1 MQIKYHADIDVLAIY
16 FRDKSLT
23 PPVEPSQARTIEIN
37 ESVNIDLDSDGQV
50 QSMEILGASQFI
62 DDVGNL
68 HIKGLIPHTLQQK
81 A

>member
-16 FRDKSLT
+16 FRDKPLT
-23 PPVEPSQARTIEIN
+23 PSVQPSLARTIEVN
-37 ESVNIDLDSDGQV
+37 KSVNIDLDSDGQV
-50 QSMEILGASQFI
+50 QSIEILGASQFI

-68 HIKGLIPHTLQQK
+68 HIKGLTPHTEQQK